1 MYGLN
6 LQESR
11 KSKEGF
17 HLAEEAKR
25 GNVRAIARLISLV
38 ENDDQEWSA
47 ALQFLNG
54 TGNPATVIGITGYP
68 GAGKST
74 LVNQLV
80 RIYRGQGK
88 KVGIIAVDPSSPKTG
103 GALLGDRIRMQE
115 RANDPGVFIRSM
127 ATRGYQGGLAR
138 ATGEVVNVL
147 RATGYQIILIE
158 TVGVGQGEVEVSRVA
173 DIIVAVLAPGLG
185 DEVQALKAGLLE
197 IADIVVVNKKDLQ
210 GSDQTLKHLEEWVPR
225 VIPTKAIT
233 GEGVD
238 CVVTAIAALERS
250 AIPKPTGDEKVA
262 R

>member
-1 MYGLN
+1 MSGLN

-38 ENDDQEWSA
+38 ENDDQEWAA
-47 ALQFLNG
+47 ALRFLNG
-54 TGNPATVIGITGYP
+54 TRNPATVIGITGYP

-138 ATGEVVNVL
+138 ATREVVTVL

-158 TVGVGQGEVEVSRVA
+158 TVGVGQGEVDVSRVA
-173 DIIVAVLAPGLG
+173 DMIVAVLAPGLG

-225 VIPTKAIT
+225 VIPTQALT

-238 CVVTAIAALERS
+238 CVVTAIAELER
-250 AIPKPTGDEKVA
+250 AVKLKPANHQGVA